1 MGTLDGKVALVTG
14 GGRGIGKAIAL
25 ALAKAGATVWINSLT
40 PDSALK
46 VKEEIKSLGGKAF
59 AVPGNV
65 ANPADIERIIN
76 EVFKQEGKLHIL
88 VNNAGITRDGLL
100 IRMKET
106 DWDEVLNVN
115 LRGGFLATREAAKIM
130 LKQKEGSIVNIS
142 SVVGVLGNPG
152 QANYAASKAG
162 LIGFTKAVAR
172 ELAPR
177 NITVNA
183 IAPGF
188 IETDMTA
195 KLPENAKATLMSRIP
210 LGKLGEPEDVAEAVL
225 FLVSPGAK
233 YITGQ
238 VIHVDG
244 GMGM

>member
-14 GGRGIGKAIAL
+14 GGRGIGKAVAF
-25 ALAKAGATVWINSLT
+25 ALAKAGATVWINSIT

-100 IRMKET
+100 IRMKEA